1 MPHSPSPAPSPAK
14 KPIVLAL
21 KAESSSPRTNGKEM
35 RETAHSSP
43 SPAKKPPTPFPK
55 GRREEESENLSKS
68 AKHFMSPTVSTA
80 SRKKIPADR
89 KQSSPILDEFKEELD
104 KDGGGSLILDESS
117 PIPSD
122 CVPAKPQFLRHRAK
136 STSTRVSDDSETQ
149 KKKLGRR
156 SSVCFRVIEFLLLLT
171 ILALSIAF
179 ATLKYC
185 PYYNHHEVEIQDYQV
200 AYLTRIKI
208 NGTSEPAGAPM
219 EDISQAEEPMAA
231 EQVSELTP
239 ADPPKGNRIT
249 TTVQKGECSKD
260 LCPKP
265 SAAELAEPPI
275 LKGNRITSTVQK
287 RDRSKDLGP
296 KASVRK
302 PRIRMLVHEF
312 DYYEHRKTLSS
323 FCAVLISCFGIVML
337 SLCFVLRRR
346 KRRTD

>member
-89 KQSSPILDEFKEELD
+89 KQSPVADDAGFKEEDD
-104 KDGGGSLILDESS
+104 KDSGSLILDESS
-117 PIPSD
+117 PIPPD
-122 CVPAKPQFLRHRAK
+122 RVPVKPQIPRYRAT
-136 STSTRVSDDSETQ
+136 STSKTVSDDSKTQ

-156 SSVCFRVIEFLLLLT
+156 SSVCFRVIEFLLLLM

-200 AYLTRIKI
+200 AYLSRI

-219 EDISQAEEPMAA
+219 EEIPQAEEPMAA
-231 EQVSELTP
+231 EQVSKLTP
-239 ADPPKGNRIT
+239 AEPPKGNRIT
-249 TTVQKGECSKD
+249 TTVQKRECSKD

-275 LKGNRITSTVQK
+275 LKGNRITATVPK
-287 RDRSKDLGP
+287 RDRSKDQSP